1 MQQRNTSDLT
11 TGPILKN
18 LLKLAGPMFASAMLQ
33 NFQSLVDLF
42 WVGKLGSNAVAA
54 LAMSGTILMLLF
66 PIVMGAATGTVAM
79 VSRFVG
85 AGRLD
90 EASDTAGQSLLVAL
104 MIGVGTGLIGWF
116 FADDLC
122 RLLGAEESVSR
133 LAREYLSISFLGC
146 FTIFVLFI
154 GNSALQGAGNTILP
168 MFAMLLANVIN
179 IVLDPVLIYGL
190 LGFPEMGIRGAAWAT
205 LIAQAVAAGLVV
217 VFLSRGVGGLHVR
230 ASRWRLQPALV
241 WTLMRIGIPSSGQM
255 LSRGLMA
262 MILMRIVALCG
273 TAAIAGYGIGMR
285 FHMIILMPAFVLGN
299 AAATMVGQNLGAGK
313 PERSRSAAWLASG
326 IDVMI
331 MAVSAVLMLAF
342 APLFVRWFDA
352 NPEVV
357 SVGASYLR
365 TVSPFY
371 VFVALAIVLGR
382 ALDGAGQTMA
392 TMIFTVT
399 SLWGLQVPLALFLS
413 RVIQPATQGIW
424 WAIGIA
430 MTVHA
435 LMVTGWFL
443 TGRWKTHPVGVL
455 RLPG

>member
-1 MQQRNTSDLT
+1 
-11 TGPILKN
+11 
-18 LLKLAGPMFASAMLQ
+18 
-33 NFQSLVDLF
+33 
-42 WVGKLGSNAVAA
+42 
-54 LAMSGTILMLLF
+54 
-66 PIVMGAATGTVAM
+66 AATGTVAM

-104 MIGVGTGLIGWF
+104 LIGVGTGLVGWF

-122 RLLGAEESVSR
+122 RFLGADESVSR
-133 LAREYLSISFLGC
+133 LAREYLGIAFLGC
-146 FTIFVLFI
+146 FTVFVLFI

-190 LGFPEMGIRGAAWAT
+190 LGFPKMGVRGAAWAT
-205 LIAQAVAAGLVV
+205 LISQAVAAGLIVI
-217 VFLSRGVGGLHVR
+217 FLSRGVSGLHVR
-230 ASRWRLQPALV
+230 ASRWRFQPALV

-262 MILMRIVALCG
+262 LILMRIVALCG

-299 AAATMVGQNLGAGK
+299 AAATMVGQNLGAGR
-313 PERSRSAAWLASG
+313 PDRSRSAAWMATG
-326 IDVMI
+326 IDVVI
-331 MAVSAVLMLAF
+331 MAASAALMLAF
-342 APLFVRWFDA
+342 APPFVRLFDA

-371 VFVALAIVLGR
+371 VFTALAIVLGR
-382 ALDGAGQTMA
+382 ALDGAGQTMV

-399 SLWGLQVPLALFLS
+399 SLWGLQVPLVLFLS
-413 RVIQPATQGIW
+413 RVTQPATQGIW
-424 WAIGIA
+424 WAIAIA
-430 MTVHA
+430 VTIHG

-443 TGRWKTHPVGVL
+443 TGRWKTHPLVVS
-455 RLPG
+455 RFPV